1 MMTMKKKPPNDIPED
16 NMSSTG
22 RFTTITLRPHP
33 LQFVIDKL
41 IMMVL
46 CLSALAYGGM
56 DDYLSTESMYIG
68 LSMLVFLIYK
78 YVKLRRTVYTITG
91 EQLKKAEGVFTRDDD
106 YIELYRVIDFAERK
120 NLLQQ
125 LFGLKTVTIMSG
137 DKTTP
142 KLCVQ
147 GVKEDFDL
155 VTIIRER
162 VEFTKSQKS
171 IYEITNRY

>member
-1 MMTMKKKPPNDIPED
+1 
-16 NMSSTG
+16 MSSIG

-33 LQFVIDKL
+33 LQFVIDEL
-41 IMMVL
+41 ILMAL
-46 CLSALAYGGM
+46 CLLALAYGGM
-56 DDYLSTESMYIG
+56 DDALSTESMYIG
-68 LSMLVFLIYK
+68 LSMLVFLLYK
-78 YVKLRRTVYTITG
+78 YIKLRRTIYTITG

-125 LFGLKTVTIMSG
+125 FFGLKTVTIMSG

-142 KLCVQ
+142 RLCIQ
-147 GVKEDFDL
+147 GVKENFDL
-155 VTIIRER
+155 VAIIRER
-162 VEFTKSQKS
+162 VEFTKTQKP

>member
-1 MMTMKKKPPNDIPED
+1 MRQTVRRYN
-16 NMSSTG
+16 
-22 RFTTITLRPHP
+22 TITLRPHP
-33 LQFVIDKL
+33 LQFIIDEL
-41 IMMVL
+41 IPMVL
-46 CLSALAYGGM
+46 CLLALAYGGM
-56 DDYLSTESMYIG
+56 DGDLSTESMYAG
-68 LSMLVFLIYK
+68 LAMLAFLIYK
-78 YVKLRRTVYTITG
+78 YVKLRRTVFTITG

-137 DKTTP
+137 DRTTP
-142 KLCVQ
+142 KLSVQ
-147 GVKEDFDL
+147 GVKDNTDL

-162 VEFTKSQKS
+162 VEYTKTQKP

>member
-1 MMTMKKKPPNDIPED
+1 MRQTVRRYN
-16 NMSSTG
+16 
-22 RFTTITLRPHP
+22 TITLRPHP
-33 LQFVIDKL
+33 LQFIIDEL
-41 IMMVL
+41 ILMVL
-46 CLSALAYGGM
+46 CLLALAYGGM
-56 DDYLSTESMYIG
+56 DGDLSTESMYVG
-68 LSMLVFLIYK
+68 LAMLAFLIYK
-78 YVKLRRTVYTITG
+78 YVKLRRTVFTITG

-137 DKTTP
+137 DRTTP

-147 GVKEDFDL
+147 GVREDFDL
-155 VTIIRER
+155 VAIIRER
-162 VEFTKSQKS
+162 VEFTKTQKP

>member
-1 MMTMKKKPPNDIPED
+1 MRQTVR
-16 NMSSTG
+16 
-22 RFTTITLRPHP
+22 RFNIITLRPHP
-33 LQFVIDKL
+33 LQFIIDEL
-41 IMMVL
+41 ILMVL
-46 CLSALAYGGM
+46 CLLALAYGGM
-56 DDYLSTESMYIG
+56 DGDLSTESMYVG
-68 LSMLVFLIYK
+68 LAMLLFLIYK
-78 YVKLRRTVYTITG
+78 YVKLRRTVFIITG

-137 DKTTP
+137 DRTTP

-147 GVKEDFDL
+147 GVREDFDL
-155 VTIIRER
+155 VAIIRER
-162 VEFTKSQKS
+162 VEFTKTQKP

>member
-1 MMTMKKKPPNDIPED
+1 MQQTIR
-16 NMSSTG
+16 
-22 RFTTITLRPHP
+22 RFNTITLRPHP
-33 LQFVIDKL
+33 LQFIIDEL
-41 IMMVL
+41 ILMVL
-46 CLSALAYGGM
+46 CLLALAYGGM
-56 DDYLSTESMYIG
+56 DGDLSMESMYAG
-68 LSMLVFLIYK
+68 LAMLVFLIYK
-78 YVKLRRTVYTITG
+78 YVKLRRTVFTITG

-137 DKTTP
+137 DRTTP

-147 GVKEDFDL
+147 GVREDFDL
-155 VTIIRER
+155 VAIIRER
-162 VEFTKSQKS
+162 VEFTKTQKP

>member
-1 MMTMKKKPPNDIPED
+1 MRQTVRRYN
-16 NMSSTG
+16 
-22 RFTTITLRPHP
+22 TITLRPHP
-33 LQFVIDKL
+33 LQFIIDEL
-41 IMMVL
+41 ILMVL
-46 CLSALAYGGM
+46 CLLALAYGGM
-56 DDYLSTESMYIG
+56 DGDLSTESMYVG
-68 LSMLVFLIYK
+68 LAMLLFLVYK
-78 YVKLRRTVYTITG
+78 YVKLRRTVFTITG

-137 DKTTP
+137 DRTTP
-142 KLCVQ
+142 KLCVH

-155 VTIIRER
+155 VAIIRER
-162 VEFTKSQKS
+162 VEFTKAQKP

>member
-1 MMTMKKKPPNDIPED
+1 MRQTVRRYN
-16 NMSSTG
+16 
-22 RFTTITLRPHP
+22 TITLRPHP
-33 LQFVIDKL
+33 LQFIIDEL
-41 IMMVL
+41 ILMVL
-46 CLSALAYGGM
+46 CLLALAYGGM
-56 DDYLSTESMYIG
+56 DGDLSTESMYVG
-68 LSMLVFLIYK
+68 LAMLAFLIYK
-78 YVKLRRTVYTITG
+78 YVKLRRTVFTITG

-137 DKTTP
+137 DRTTP

-147 GVKEDFDL
+147 GVREDFDL
-155 VTIIRER
+155 VAIIRER
-162 VEFTKSQKS
+162 VEYTKTQKP

>member
-1 MMTMKKKPPNDIPED
+1 
-16 NMSSTG
+16 MSTIR

-33 LQFVIDKL
+33 LQFVIDEL
-41 IMMVL
+41 ILMVL
-46 CLSALAYGGM
+46 CLLALAYGGM
-56 DDYLSTESMYIG
+56 DDALSTESMYIG

-91 EQLKKAEGVFTRDDD
+91 EQLKKAEGVVTRDND

-155 VTIIRER
+155 VAIIRER
-162 VEFTKSQKS
+162 VEFTKIQKP

>member
-1 MMTMKKKPPNDIPED
+1 MRQTVRRYN
-16 NMSSTG
+16 
-22 RFTTITLRPHP
+22 TITLRPHP
-33 LQFVIDKL
+33 LQFIIDEL
-41 IMMVL
+41 ILMVL
-46 CLSALAYGGM
+46 CLLALAYGGM
-56 DDYLSTESMYIG
+56 DGDLSTESMYVG
-68 LSMLVFLIYK
+68 LAMLLFLIYK
-78 YVKLRRTVYTITG
+78 YVKLRRTVFTITG

-137 DKTTP
+137 DRTTP

-155 VTIIRER
+155 VAIIRER
-162 VEFTKSQKS
+162 VEFTKTQKP

>member
-1 MMTMKKKPPNDIPED
+1 MRQTVR
-16 NMSSTG
+16 
-22 RFTTITLRPHP
+22 RFNTITLRPHP
-33 LQFVIDKL
+33 LQFIIDEL
-41 IMMVL
+41 ILMVL
-46 CLSALAYGGM
+46 CLLALAYGGM
-56 DDYLSTESMYIG
+56 DGDLSTESMYVG
-68 LSMLVFLIYK
+68 LAMLLFLIYK
-78 YVKLRRTVYTITG
+78 YVKLRRTVFTITG

-137 DKTTP
+137 DRTTP

-147 GVKEDFDL
+147 GVREDFDL
-155 VTIIRER
+155 VAIIRER
-162 VEFTKSQKS
+162 VEFTKTQKP